1 MNNSTSGVASRGLL
15 LTLLCLMGA
24 GPLLNY
30 GLSTTSSLIIDDLHI
45 TESQFG
51 LLASIVFATAA
62 LSSAWLGK
70 VADHM
75 TLRRQLWLIFGG
87 TMVALVIA
95 ALSHSYWLVLVA
107 AVIAGPTQAISNPTT
122 NKIISQYV
130 PAEKRPGW
138 IGVKQSG
145 VQASQL
151 FAGIFFPLAA
161 LVAGWQG
168 AMVLG
173 AVVVAWMLWFGLRQ
187 LPSAAPEISVKNDA
201 AASPLAASASGRLPS
216 FVWLFAAFSLL
227 SGLGM
232 QATNVYLPLFAV
244 RELNFTLVL
253 GGLAA
258 GLSGLIGV
266 ASRVWWGRRMATGG
280 TAGVL
285 LLFIAL
291 GAVAGGASFWA
302 ASEFR
307 LPALLW
313 LGVALHGVTVLGA
326 NVVVMSGVMK
336 YVPTERV
343 GAATGIVSMGM
354 YTGFATG
361 PFLMGLLLQSTSNF
375 TVGWLA
381 VAGCY
386 VLCGV
391 VALAL
396 IRSRRRRMASAE
408 ASAR

>member
-1 MNNSTSGVASRGLL
+1 MNKTSSGVASKGLL

-30 GLSTTSSLIIDDLHI
+30 GLSTTSTLIIDELHI
-45 TESQFG
+45 SESQFG
-51 LLASIVFATAA
+51 LLATLIFATAA
-62 LSSAWLGK
+62 LSSAGLGK
-70 VADHM
+70 VADRM
-75 TLRRQLWLIFGG
+75 SLRSQLWLNFGG
-87 TMVALVIA
+87 TFVAMVIA
-95 ALSHSYWLVLVA
+95 GLSHSYWMLLVA
-107 AVIAGPTQAISNPTT
+107 AVIAGPTQSISNPTT
-122 NKIISQYV
+122 NKIITTFV
-130 PAEKRPGW
+130 PVAKRPGW

-161 LVAGWQG
+161 LWAGWQG
-168 AMVLG
+168 AMWLG

-187 LPSAAPEISVKNDA
+187 LPAAAPTTPLKNDD

-216 FVWLFAAFSLL
+216 FVWLFAAFSFL

-232 QATNVYLPLFAV
+232 QATNIYLPLFAV
-244 RELNFTLVL
+244 RELGFSLVL

-266 ASRVWWGRRMATGG
+266 VSRVWWGRRMAAGG

-291 GAVAGGASFWA
+291 GAVAGALSFWGASA
-302 ASEFR
+302 YR
-307 LPALLW
+307 QPALLW
-313 LGVALHGVTVLGA
+313 LGVVLHGVTVLGA

-336 YVPTERV
+336 YVASERV

-354 YTGFATG
+354 YAGFATG
-361 PFLMGLLLQSTSNF
+361 PFLMGVLLQSTSGF

-381 VAGCY
+381 VGTMY
-386 VLCGV
+386 LLCGL
-391 VALAL
+391 VALL
-396 IRSRRRRMASAE
+396 IIRTRRKRLGAATTAAS
-408 ASAR
+408 